1 MYNVFG
7 SLGDNAV
14 YSAELNEIILVTT
27 SVPVNVSPTFVITLP
42 LAEPDKKF
50 IEPVNELLPLTFNV
64 PSTNV
69 FEPESIKKPVFLLG

>member
-14 YSAELNEIILVTT
+14 YSAELNEIIFVTA

-42 LAEPDKKF
+42 LALPDKKF
-50 IEPVNELLPLTFNV
+50 IAPVIATLRLTQYLMKMK
-64 PSTNV
+64 
-69 FEPESIKKPVFLLG
+69 E

>member
-14 YSAELNEIILVTT
+14 YSAELNEIIFVTD

-42 LAEPDKKF
+42 LAEPDKKAD
-50 IEPVNELLPLTFNV
+50 T
-64 PSTNV
+64 
-69 FEPESIKKPVFLLG
+69 KPVEVKAAEKPAAKSADKPAEKK